1 MSDNCKWGSGSYGQ
15 SGKGVKDEVS
25 NYKTSMLRYC
35 RFLLLLTLSLMNY
48 INAMV
53 MFFRLQNLLS
63 EHLVGQHIAQDL
75 VVRAV
80 RGHARFC

>member
-1 MSDNCKWGSGSYGQ
+1 
-15 SGKGVKDEVS
+15 
-25 NYKTSMLRYC
+25 
-35 RFLLLLTLSLMNY
+35 
-48 INAMV
+48 

-80 RGHARFC
+80 RGHARLRAKLRLMIDQKYLSRNPSPSKPLVLSMHGWTGSGKNFISQVEKYFSFQ

>member
-1 MSDNCKWGSGSYGQ
+1 
-15 SGKGVKDEVS
+15 
-25 NYKTSMLRYC
+25 
-35 RFLLLLTLSLMNY
+35 
-48 INAMV
+48 

-80 RGHARFC
+80 RGHARLRAKLRLMINQKYLSRNPSPSKPLVLSMHGWTGSGKNFISQVK